1 MIELNIDKR
10 KLELNNTYNLGL
22 SYWDLIF
29 WQNNKIQ
36 ANNEGELVEKIKNN
50 AEDLLK
56 KLYAIA
62 ESKEKFYIKSQGNKE
77 LDRYF
82 YNKLSKQAE
91 NTSSIA
97 DENVKKEK
105 LSKILGENQYKE
117 YKNIVENM
125 KKSNYPTSFKC
136 LMLLETLTQTYRI
149 DYHNNDTRLI
159 VNKRKLGETILGMMN
174 FPTVVLEYIYDNAK
188 KYSSFKN
195 LYRDAQLE
203 YRKVVYE
210 NSEIDIND
218 ALTFNK
224 GRWIKFSC
232 LKKDEEN
239 FSKNVEKLTAL
250 VAETPW
256 CTNAYASNHLTEGD
270 FYVFVDN
277 NGRPRIA
284 VKMTGNELDEIRGL
298 KNDSSQEIEDEY
310 RDVAISFLKT
320 NKNIRNGLQW
330 LEKEEWNERLLQYR
344 KNLQLGNVENI
355 DIDKLINDLFFKDYK
370 IHDGQA
376 NTNLN
381 ELIKELPKIKN
392 EIATY
397 LNIKPSEIYF
407 GEYNPSKKEE
417 CPYKLIFGDVIF
429 ENIKKADNLM
439 YVFGNADLYNSKIL
453 NLQNLKFIA
462 NDAYFENSKILSL
475 PNLETIGGCA
485 FFGNSQLNNLPKL
498 KYIVNDVEFYNSKLS
513 TLPSLISIGGD
524 ADFKNNN
531 LVSLPQLKEINGDA
545 DFRDTI
551 IADLQNLT
559 TIGKNAYF
567 SNSIVQDLSKL
578 TFVGG
583 NANFRQCAVQDLS
596 SLHTIGANGYFSN
609 CNIKSLKNLTY
620 VNGIL
625 NIKNSFVENVDKL
638 YRVKKIII
646 EKIKAPILKN
656 VSFAE
661 SIVLDEEEMSFTDFK
676 KLQIIKKYKNNQQKE
691 RAIVL

>member
-36 ANNEGELVEKIKNN
+36 ANNENELVEKIKNN

-56 KLYAIA
+56 KLYTMA
-62 ESKEKFYIKSQGNKE
+62 ESKEKFYIKSQGNRE

-174 FPTVVLEYIYDNAK
+174 FPTVALEYIYNQAK
-188 KYSSFKN
+188 NYTSFKN
-195 LYRDAQLE
+195 LYKDAQLE
-203 YRKVVYE
+203 YRKMVCE
-210 NSEIDIND
+210 NSEIDISD
-218 ALTFNK
+218 AETFNK
-224 GRWIKFSC
+224 GKWIKFSC
-232 LKKDEEN
+232 LKEDEEN
-239 FSKNVEKLTAL
+239 FNKNVEKLTAL

-277 NGRPRIA
+277 KGKPRIA

-320 NKNIRNGLQW
+320 NKDIKNGVHW

-344 KNLQLGNVENI
+344 KDLQLGNIDKI
-355 DIDKLINDLFFKDYK
+355 DIDKLIKDLFFKDYK

-381 ELIKELPKIKN
+381 ELIQELPKIKN
-392 EIATY
+392 EIAKH

-417 CPYKLIFGDVIF
+417 CPYKVIFGDVVF

-439 YVFGNADLYNSKIL
+439 YIFGNADLYNSKIL
-453 NLQNLKFIA
+453 DLPNLKFIA
-462 NDAYFENSKILSL
+462 NDVYFENSKILSL

-485 FFGNSQLNNLPKL
+485 FFGNSQLNNLPNL
-498 KYIVNDVEFYNSKLS
+498 KYIVNDAEFYNSKLR

-524 ADFKNNN
+524 VDFKNSN
-531 LVSLPQLKEINGDA
+531 LISLPQLKEINGDA

-551 IADLQNLT
+551 ITDLRNLT

-609 CNIKSLKNLTY
+609 CNIKSLPNLTY
-620 VNGIL
+620 VNGNL
-625 NIKNSFVENVDKL
+625 NLKYSNIENIEKL
-638 YRVKKIII
+638 HHATKVII
-646 EKIKAPILKN
+646 EKSKLSLLKN
-656 VSFAE
+656 LVSAKT
-661 SIVLDEEEMSFTDFK
+661 IALDEEEISFDCFKQLIKNQKPIINQSDDFT
-676 KLQIIKKYKNNQQKE
+676 L
-691 RAIVL
+691 

>member
-36 ANNEGELVEKIKNN
+36 ANNEGELVEKIQNN

-62 ESKEKFYIKSQGNKE
+62 ESKEKFYIKSQCNKE

-174 FPTVVLEYIYDNAK
+174 FPTVALEYIYNQAK
-188 KYSSFKN
+188 NYTSFKN
-195 LYRDAQLE
+195 LYKDAQLE
-203 YRKVVYE
+203 YRKMVCV
-210 NSEIDIND
+210 NSEIDISD
-218 ALTFNK
+218 AETFNK
-224 GRWIKFSC
+224 GKWIKFSC
-232 LKKDEEN
+232 LKEDEEN
-239 FSKNVEKLTAL
+239 FNKNVEKLTAL

-277 NGRPRIA
+277 NGKPRIA

-298 KNDSSQEIEDEY
+298 KNNSSQEIEDEY

-320 NKNIRNGLQW
+320 NKDIKNGVHW

-344 KNLQLGNVENI
+344 KDLQLGNIDKI
-355 DIDKLINDLFFKDYK
+355 DIDKLIKDLFFKDYK

-381 ELIKELPKIKN
+381 ELIQELPKIKN
-392 EIATY
+392 EIAKH
-397 LNIKPSEIYF
+397 LHLKPSEIYF

-417 CPYKLIFGDVIF
+417 CPYKVIFGDVVF

-439 YVFGNADLYNSKIL
+439 YIFGNADLYNSKIL
-453 NLQNLKFIA
+453 DLPNLKFIA
-462 NDAYFENSKILSL
+462 NDVYFENSKILSL

-485 FFGNSQLNNLPKL
+485 FFGNSQLNNLPNL
-498 KYIVNDVEFYNSKLS
+498 KYIVNDAEFYNSKLR

-524 ADFKNNN
+524 VDFKNSN
-531 LVSLPQLKEINGDA
+531 LESLPQLKEINGDA

-551 IADLQNLT
+551 ITDLQNLT
-559 TIGKNAYF
+559 TIEKNAYF

-609 CNIKSLKNLTY
+609 CNIKSLPNLTY
-620 VNGIL
+620 VNGNL
-625 NIKNSFVENVDKL
+625 NLKYSDIEN
-638 YRVKKIII
+638 I
-646 EKIKAPILKN
+646 EKLHHATKVTIEKSKLSLLKN
-656 VSFAE
+656 LVSAKT
-661 SIVLDEEEMSFTDFK
+661 IALDEEEISFDCFKQLIKNQKSIINQSDDFT
-676 KLQIIKKYKNNQQKE
+676 L
-691 RAIVL
+691 

>member
-36 ANNEGELVEKIKNN
+36 ANNEGELVEKIQNN

-174 FPTVVLEYIYDNAK
+174 FPTVALEYIYNQAK
-188 KYSSFKN
+188 NYTSFKN
-195 LYRDAQLE
+195 LYKDAQLE
-203 YRKVVYE
+203 YRKMVCV
-210 NSEIDIND
+210 NSEIDISD
-218 ALTFNK
+218 AETFNK
-224 GRWIKFSC
+224 GKWIKFSC
-232 LKKDEEN
+232 LKEDEEN
-239 FSKNVEKLTAL
+239 FNKNVEKLTAL

-277 NGRPRIA
+277 NGKPRIA

-298 KNDSSQEIEDEY
+298 KNNSSQEIEDEY

-320 NKNIRNGLQW
+320 NKDIKNGLHW

-344 KNLQLGNVENI
+344 KDLQLGNIDKI
-355 DIDKLINDLFFKDYK
+355 DIDKLIKDLFFKDYK

-381 ELIKELPKIKN
+381 ELIQELPKIKN

-417 CPYKLIFGDVIF
+417 CPYKVIFGDVVF

-439 YVFGNADLYNSKIL
+439 YIFGNADLYNSKIL
-453 NLQNLKFIA
+453 DLPNLKFIA
-462 NDAYFENSKILSL
+462 NDVYFENSKILSL

-485 FFGNSQLNNLPKL
+485 FFGNSQLNNLPNL
-498 KYIVNDVEFYNSKLS
+498 KYIVNDAEFYNSKLR

-524 ADFKNNN
+524 VDFKNSN
-531 LVSLPQLKEINGDA
+531 LESLPQLKEINGDA

-620 VNGIL
+620 VNGNL
-625 NIKNSFVENVDKL
+625 NLKYSNIEN
-638 YRVKKIII
+638 I
-646 EKIKAPILKN
+646 EKLHHATKVTIEKSKLSLLKN
-656 VSFAE
+656 LVFAKT
-661 SIVLDEEEMSFTDFK
+661 IALDEEEISFDCFKQLIKNQKAIINQSDDFT
-676 KLQIIKKYKNNQQKE
+676 L
-691 RAIVL
+691 